1 MAALIAGKYELG
13 ELIGD
18 GGMGTVY
25 KGVVVRNNQPV
36 AIKHL
41 KPEVVTLEP
50 EIVER
55 FRREGQALRQL
66 NHPNIVKVLAMTKEG
81 KSYYLVLEYVGGG
94 SLADLLRKPERL
106 PLEDV
111 LSISLELSDAL
122 ARAHHLKIIHRDI
135 KPGNVLIATDG
146 TPRLTDFGIAHL
158 GDRSRLTQTQTV
170 LGTLGY
176 LSPEALDGKPLD
188 ARTDIWSFG
197 VLIYEMLTGKLP
209 FNDETAS
216 ALMMSIIHKTFPM
229 PQEMRKDIPPTLTTL
244 IQRMLEKDPAHR
256 IASARLLGAELQ
268 AIAQGSESVLG
279 KRPEPINPEEG
290 GNPAF
295 MAMQRLTA
303 DLMALAFKWEKEA
316 KDAET
321 RVAKLTGD
329 RQTAMF
335 HRGAAKGYGSAAAE
349 LRSLI
354 ETTSQGAAAV
364 PAAPPQIYAP
374 VTRKEAATFLED
386 LGMKVSYLYED
397 KGYIFTAIFPKV
409 PLTSLEERIERMR
422 QVAPGIVI
430 IESGKLPDTS
440 EPYIDFAFNEP
451 PL

>member
-1 MAALIAGKYELG
+1 MVPLIAGKYELG

-18 GGMGTVY
+18 GGMGAVY
-25 KGVVVRNNQPV
+25 KGVDVRNKQLV

-41 KPEVVTLEP
+41 KPEVITLEP

-81 KSYYLVLEYVGGG
+81 KSYYLILEYVGGG
-94 SLADLLRKPERL
+94 SLADLLRGSERL
-106 PLEDV
+106 TLDQI

-135 KPGNVLIATDG
+135 KPGNVLLATDG

-158 GDRSRLTQTQTV
+158 GDRTRLTQTQTV

-216 ALMMSIIHKTFPM
+216 ALMMSIIHKNFPM
-229 PQEMRKDIPPTLTTL
+229 PQEIRNDVPPGLAAL
-244 IQRMLEKDPAHR
+244 IERMLEKDPTHR
-256 IASARLLGAELQ
+256 IASARLVGAELQ
-268 AIAQGSESVLG
+268 AIAQGSASVIG
-279 KRPEPINPEEG
+279 VQPEHSREDS

-295 MAMQRLTA
+295 MTMQRLNA
-303 DLMALAFKWEKEA
+303 DLFTLAFKWEKEA

-321 RVAKLTGD
+321 RGAKSTID

-335 HRGAAKGYGSAAAE
+335 HRGAAKGYSTAAAE
-349 LRSLI
+349 LRSLL
-354 ETTSQGAAAV
+354 ETTSKGGTG
-364 PAAPPQIYAP
+364 PLTAPQVYAP
-374 VTRKEAATFLED
+374 VTRKEAASFLED

-409 PLTSLEERIERMR
+409 PLTSLDERIERMLE
-422 QVAPGIVI
+422 AASGIVI
-430 IESGKLPDTS
+430 VESGKLPDTG